1 MARKVKPTPYSMAK
15 VTTEGHVMSV
25 NTFGMDD
32 RVVKA
37 LPKKIEALVKASD
50 PSAVGRKSRNK
61 GGTFER
67 SVAKK
72 LNDRFKSRAEYD
84 ASGKVIPMFTRT
96 PRSGGFLSNQQKS
109 QLMAEVEESVRALSG
124 DLIAPKAFRFN
135 LELKNY
141 KNAPLLHKLFT
152 KEGDKHMNE
161 WLDQAKRD
169 VVNDD
174 MYMIIFHIDL
184 IGDFCVFSRDALDYK
199 TEPGDETDDKINTIV
214 NTSINSFGFC
224 DDAVLV
230 PFGDLLKMPDLFFF
244 KDEK

>member
-1 MARKVKPTPYSMAK
+1 MAKKVKATPYSMAK
-15 VTTEGHVMSV
+15 VTTEGHVMSF

-32 RVVKA
+32 RVINA
-37 LPKKIEALVKASD
+37 LPKKIEALIKASD

-67 SVAKK
+67 SIAKK
-72 LNDRFKSRAEYD
+72 LNERFASRAEYD
-84 ASGKVIPMFTRT
+84 AAGKVIPMFTRT
-96 PRSGGFLSNQQKS
+96 PRSGGFLSNQQKA
-109 QLMAEVEESVRALSG
+109 QLMSEVEESVRALSG

-174 MYMIIFHIDL
+174 MYMIIFHISL
-184 IGDFCVFSRDALDYK
+184 VGDFCVFSRDALSYK
-199 TEPGDETDDKINTIV
+199 APMGDRYNEKVDAIV
-214 NTSINSFGFC
+214 NTPITSFGFC
-224 DDAVLV
+224 NDAVMV
-230 PFGDLLKMPDLFFF
+230 PFSDLLKMPDLFFF
-244 KDEK
+244 KDEE